1 MCIKIFFSLLFSG
14 IMIQFFKIYNVIHNL
29 NLLKNFKKYFFII
42 FNQMYFQKSKSNLK
56 YIQHTGYHKLAHSTK
71 TIRFFPEFDRNLK
84 LYSKL
89 HSFMKINETLCPN
102 EQEEKIHKF
111 GISFYDE
118 IISNITFHHEK
129 LDKEILFLF
138 NPFILIF
145 NSIKFII
152 SFLLNFFDFKFSARS
167 VNLFSFFITLFIFL
181 IGYIKIYYL
190 FIV

>member
-1 MCIKIFFSLLFSG
+1 MYIKIFFSFLLSG

-29 NLLKNFKKYFFII
+29 NLLKNFKRYFFII

-56 YIQHTGYHKLAHSTK
+56 YIQHTGYRKLAHSTK
-71 TIRFFPEFDRNLK
+71 TIQFFPEFDRNLK

-181 IGYIKIYYL
+181 IGYIKIYHL

>member
-1 MCIKIFFSLLFSG
+1 MYIKIFFSFLLSG

-29 NLLKNFKKYFFII
+29 NLLKNFKRYFFII

-56 YIQHTGYHKLAHSTK
+56 YIQHTGYLKLAHNTK

>member
-1 MCIKIFFSLLFSG
+1 MYIKIFFSFLLSG

-42 FNQMYFQKSKSNLK
+42 FNQMYFQKSNLK
-56 YIQHTGYHKLAHSTK
+56 YIQHTRYLKLAHSTK

>member
-1 MCIKIFFSLLFSG
+1 MYIKIFFSFLLSG

-29 NLLKNFKKYFFII
+29 NLLQNFKKYFFII
-42 FNQMYFQKSKSNLK
+42 FNQMYSQKSSLK
-56 YIQHTGYHKLAHSTK
+56 YIQHTEYIKLTHKTK
-71 TIRFFPEFDRNLK
+71 TTQFFPELDRNLK

-89 HSFMKINETLCPN
+89 FTFMIINETICSI
-102 EQEEKIHKF
+102 EQEEKMHKF

-145 NSIKFII
+145 NSIKLII
-152 SFLLNFFDFKFSARS
+152 RFLFNFFDFKFSAKS
-167 VNLFSFFITLFIFL
+167 INLFSFFITLFIFL